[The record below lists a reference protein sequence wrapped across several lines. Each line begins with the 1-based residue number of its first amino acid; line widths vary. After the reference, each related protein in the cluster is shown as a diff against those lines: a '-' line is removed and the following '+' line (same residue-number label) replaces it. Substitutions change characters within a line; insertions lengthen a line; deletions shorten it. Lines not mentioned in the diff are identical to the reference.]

1 MNLHEYQSK
10 QLFERAGIPIPKGIT
25 VEQLSEVAYAA
36 SEIDSDGCSDHRS
49 RMGSGL
55 EMQPFFSRMGSGLE
69 MQPFFG

>member
-49 RMGSGL
+49 QEWG
-55 EMQPFFSRMGSGLE
+55 QV
-69 MQPFFG
+69 

>member
-36 SEIDSDGCSDHRS
+36 SEIDSDGCSDQEWGRS

-55 EMQPFFSRMGSGLE
+55 EMQPFFG
-69 MQPFFG
+69 

>member
-36 SEIDSDGCSDHRS
+36 SEIDSDGCSDQEW
-49 RMGSGL
+49 GQ
-55 EMQPFFSRMGSGLE
+55 MQEWG
-69 MQPFFG
+69 QV